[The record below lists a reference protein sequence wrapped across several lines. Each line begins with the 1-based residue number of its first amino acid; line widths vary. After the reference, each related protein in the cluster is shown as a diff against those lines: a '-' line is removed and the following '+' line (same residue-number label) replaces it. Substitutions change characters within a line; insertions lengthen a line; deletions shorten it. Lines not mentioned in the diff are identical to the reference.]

1 MICQPDPPPDHLQ
14 AENVLTPAVIQ
25 TMYRQ
30 RKALQL
36 LTLGDKSFQVNA
48 PTPEKKKFADFRE
61 QFTKYAFGPR
71 SSNPLDF
78 ISMYFWFPKYCIF
91 ILVYF
96 KQCTVIWWTMFAIF
110 FYSAWAYPPPPNL
123 KPFEFLYFFYRFWNK
138 NDCIYAFL
146 TVY

>member
-48 PTPEKKKFADFRE
+48 PTPEKKKFADFR
-61 QFTKYAFGPR
+61 
-71 SSNPLDF
+71 
-78 ISMYFWFPKYCIF
+78 
-91 ILVYF
+91 
-96 KQCTVIWWTMFAIF
+96 
-110 FYSAWAYPPPPNL
+110 
-123 KPFEFLYFFYRFWNK
+123 
-138 NDCIYAFL
+138 
-146 TVY
+146 